1 MSEVDPGRLASR
13 PRLYRRLSGLRVCSE
28 PGLLP
33 MIEAMSDAHT
43 WGVINSVGLADD
55 QLDRFRRVWAYPQSA
70 RRPLHPFL
78 AVGVRRE
85 HRRVLSYR
93 QKDEAVGELAAW
105 AQGLSLPRR
114 QVAAMEQAADELL
127 LNALFDAPVDAEG
140 KARYLTYTPQQRLL
154 ITAQPQDAAWLS
166 YAADEQRVVVAV
178 HDPFGRLQRPT
189 VLDYFRRCAL
199 AQEAR
204 QSPLEHKAGGAGV
217 GLYLVLSSAS
227 ELLFRL
233 CPGRSTEVVI
243 AIYRQRPYTL
253 RTLCF
258 EEYAADPVLRAPSD
272 QR

>member
-33 MIEAMSDAHT
+33 MIEAVSDEHT
-43 WGVINSVGLADD
+43 WGVVNSIGFDD
-55 QLDRFRRVWAYPQSA
+55 AQLDRLRRGWAYPQSA
-70 RRPLHPFL
+70 RRPLHPLL
-78 AVGVRRE
+78 AAGVRRE

-93 QKDEAVGELAAW
+93 QKDEAVFELAAW
-105 AQGLSLPRR
+105 AQGLGLSHR
-114 QVAAMEQAADELL
+114 QVAAFEQAADELL
-127 LNALFDAPVDAEG
+127 LNALFDAPVNAEG
-140 KARYLTYTPQQRLL
+140 TPRYLTYTPQQRLL
-154 ITAQPQDAAWLS
+154 IMAEPHDAAWLS

-178 HDPFGRLQRPT
+178 HDPFGRLRRPT

-204 QSPLEHKAGGAGV
+204 QSPLERKAGGAGV

-233 CPGRSTEVVI
+233 CPGRSTEVVL

-253 RTLCF
+253 RALCF
-258 EEYAADPVLRAPSD
+258 EEYAAKPVLRAPSD
-272 QR
+272 PR